1 MSEENPE
8 TEEKQNYLKE
18 HILDKGY
25 DANEFTSFLISK
37 KGEGGD
43 DILNWSLQDLK
54 GAVEEF
60 LSQKDEQKNENK
72 IEEPKEEEKKEE
84 PKVEEKKEEP
94 KVEEKKEE
102 PKVEEKKEVAPE
114 KNASENNQ
122 SSKDSYGIYDLKEI
136 KCQKIT
142 DINELNKCENL
153 MVRVESFQKVE
164 GKLFSKSYVVYIVT
178 TSPLNFKVKRR
189 FSDFEWLRQ
198 TIANVYGYNAIP
210 TIPRKNKIGGDDFE
224 EAFLRKRSRTFEKFL
239 GYLMIHPVLKHLKVV
254 YEFLSIENDSE
265 FHKIKKNYEK
275 MKQPA
280 NVKDF
285 ISVDGEANIE
295 INAEKE
301 QNMQKIKEIAT
312 FNEGALKKIQ
322 SSMLSLK
329 DDLLNAQIK
338 LKEISISFGSLK
350 KKAIEYSEDEDVI
363 QTYDELNSMFLNFS
377 NTISKQNYYIFV
389 HMREYFKYVKN
400 NYRSLKEL
408 IHNGESLKSSFN
420 KSYKSLTNKKEELFK
435 KSEVAKWDLDPK
447 ENIDKS
453 TITSNKNLA
462 LEKMLYKDT
471 ASVNNQKEK
480 YGFYLNRI
488 IAEHQRMKKINS
500 VFHLRY
506 AKNILE
512 KFQNATSTL
521 LRGIEQN
528 YNILK
533 TPKDER
539 KKLKQQ
545 EIQNKNNEDNDNLEK
560 ISQDIVA
567 KKSGDKGKK

>member
-8 TEEKQNYLKE
+8 NEEKRNYLRE
-18 HILDKGY
+18 HILDKGH
-25 DANEFTSFLISK
+25 DTNEFTSFLISK

-43 DILNWSLQDLK
+43 DISNWSLLDLK
-54 GAVEEF
+54 EAVEEF
-60 LSQKDEQKNENK
+60 LSEKGEQKNENK
-72 IEEPKEEEKKEE
+72 IEENKEEEKKEE
-84 PKVEEKKEEP
+84 LKEEEKKEEQ
-94 KVEEKKEE
+94 KVERKI
-102 PKVEEKKEVAPE
+102 EVAPE

-122 SSKDSYGIYDLKEI
+122 NSKKTSKDDYGIYDQKEI

-164 GKLFSKSYVVYIVT
+164 GKLFSKSYIVYIVT
-178 TSPLNFKVKRR
+178 TSPLNYKVKRR

-198 TIANVYGYNAIP
+198 TIANVYGYCAIP
-210 TIPRKNKIGGDDFE
+210 TIPKKNKIGGDDFD

-239 GYLMIHPVLKHLKVV
+239 GYLMIHPILKHLKVV

-275 MKQPA
+275 MKQPT
-280 NVKDF
+280 NVRDL

-295 INAEKE
+295 INEEKE
-301 QNMQKIKEIAT
+301 KDLLKIKEIAT
-312 FNEGALKKIQ
+312 FNEGTLKKIQ
-322 SSMLSLK
+322 STMLSLK

-338 LKEISISFGSLK
+338 LKEISIAFGSLK
-350 KKAIEYSEDEDVI
+350 KKAVEYSEDDDVI

-389 HMREYFKYVKN
+389 NMREYFKYVKN

-408 IHNGESLKSSFN
+408 IHNGESLKSSFY
-420 KSYKSLTNKKEELFK
+420 KSYKSLVNKKEDYFK
-435 KSEVAKWDLDPK
+435 RSEIAKWDFDPK
-447 ENIDKS
+447 ENIDKT
-453 TITSNKNLA
+453 TISINRSLA

-471 ASVNNQKEK
+471 ASVNNQKEM
-480 YGFYLNRI
+480 YGFYLNKVI
-488 IAEHQRMKKINS
+488 SEHQRMKKINA

-512 KFQNATSTL
+512 KFQKATSTL
-521 LRGIEQN
+521 LSGVEQN
-528 YNILK
+528 YNILN

-539 KKLKQQ
+539 KKLK
-545 EIQNKNNEDNDNLEK
+545 EVQNKNNEDNDNLEK

-567 KKSGDKGKK
+567 KKTANKGKK

>member
-8 TEEKQNYLKE
+8 NEEKQNYLKE

-25 DANEFTSFLISK
+25 DTNEFISFLISK
-37 KGEGGD
+37 KAEGGD
-43 DILNWSLQDLK
+43 DITNWSFPDLK
-54 GAVEEF
+54 EAVEEF
-60 LSQKDEQKNENK
+60 LSQKENQKNENK
-72 IEEPKEEEKKEE
+72 IEENKEEEKKEE
-84 PKVEEKKEEP
+84 SKIEEKKEEP
-94 KVEEKKEE
+94 KAEEKIEA
-102 PKVEEKKEVAPE
+102 APE
-114 KNASENNQ
+114 KNTSENNLNANEI
-122 SSKDSYGIYDLKEI
+122 SKDNYGIYDLKGI
-136 KCQKIT
+136 NCQKIT
-142 DINELNKCENL
+142 EINELNKCENL
-153 MVRVESFQKVE
+153 MVKVESFQKVE
-164 GKLFSKSYVVYIVT
+164 GKLFSKSYIVYIVT

-198 TIANVYGYNAIP
+198 TIANVYGYCAIP
-210 TIPRKNKIGGDDFE
+210 TIPRKNRIGGDDFE
-224 EAFLRKRSRTFEKFL
+224 EAFLRKRLRTFEKFL

-280 NVKDF
+280 DVKDF
-285 ISVDGEANIE
+285 ISVDGVANIE

-301 QNMQKIKEIAT
+301 QNIQKIKEIAT

-322 SSMLSLK
+322 STMLSLK

-338 LKEISISFGSLK
+338 LKEISISFGTLK
-350 KKAIEYSEDEDVI
+350 KKAMEYSEDDDVI

-408 IHNGESLKSSFN
+408 IHNEESLKSSYY
-420 KSYKSLTNKKEELFK
+420 KSYKSLVSKKEDLFK
-435 KSEVAKWDLDPK
+435 KSEVAKWDFDPK
-447 ENIDKS
+447 EIIDKT
-453 TITSNKNLA
+453 TIASNKNLA

-471 ASVNNQKEK
+471 KSVNNQKEK
-480 YGFYLNRI
+480 YGFYLNRVI
-488 IAEHQRMKKINS
+488 SENQRLKKLNS

-506 AKNILE
+506 AKNTLE
-512 KFQNATSTL
+512 KFQKATSTL
-521 LRGIEQN
+521 LSGIEQN
-528 YNILK
+528 YSILN

-539 KKLKQQ
+539 KKLKQK
-545 EIQNKNNEDNDNLEK
+545 EDQNKNNEDNENLEK

-567 KKSGDKGKK
+567 AKTENKGKK

>member
-8 TEEKQNYLKE
+8 NEEKQNYLKE

-25 DANEFTSFLISK
+25 DTNEFTSFLISK
-37 KGEGGD
+37 KDEGGD
-43 DILNWSLQDLK
+43 DISNWSFQDLK
-54 GAVEEF
+54 GAVEEY
-60 LSQKDEQKNENK
+60 LSQKEEQKNENK
-72 IEEPKEEEKKEE
+72 IEDKKEEEKKEEKKEE
-84 PKVEEKKEEP
+84 PKVEEKN
-94 KVEEKKEE
+94 
-102 PKVEEKKEVAPE
+102 EVAPE

-122 SSKDSYGIYDLKEI
+122 NSKDNYGIYDLKEI

-153 MVRVESFQKVE
+153 MVRVESFQKIE
-164 GKLFSKSYVVYIVT
+164 GKLFSKSYIVYIVT

-198 TIANVYGYNAIP
+198 TIANVYGYCAIP

-239 GYLMIHPVLKHLKVV
+239 GYLMIHPILKHLKVV

-275 MKQPA
+275 MKQPV
-280 NVKDF
+280 NVRDF
-285 ISVDGEANIE
+285 LSVDGEANIE

-301 QNMQKIKEIAT
+301 QNMKKIKEIAT

-338 LKEISISFGSLK
+338 LKEISISFGNLK
-350 KKAIEYSEDEDVI
+350 KKAIEYSEDDDVV

-377 NTISKQNYYIFV
+377 NAVSKQNYYIFV

-408 IHNGESLKSSFN
+408 IHNGESLKSSFY
-420 KSYKSLTNKKEELFK
+420 KSYKSLTSKKEELFK
-435 KSEVAKWDLDPK
+435 ESEVAKWDLDPK
-447 ENIDKS
+447 EKIDKT
-453 TITSNKNLA
+453 TISSNKNLA

-480 YGFYLNRI
+480 YGFYLNKI
-488 IAEHQRMKKINS
+488 ISEHQRMKKINA

-512 KFQNATSTL
+512 KLQKVISTQL
-521 LRGIEQN
+521 SGIEQN

-539 KKLKQQ
+539 KKLKQ
-545 EIQNKNNEDNDNLEK
+545 EEVQNKNNEDNDNLEK
-560 ISQDIVA
+560 INQDIVA
-567 KKSGDKGKK
+567 KKSEDKGKK